1 MKKESFINKM
11 ILAGELQ
18 WKKFQ
23 KRKSENNL
31 GFERV
36 RTSTPQILVGRYLIM
51 SYRALVERDAKLG

>member
-1 MKKESFINKM
+1 M

-18 WKKFQ
+18 WNKFQ

-31 GFERV
+31 GFEGV

>member
-1 MKKESFINKM
+1 M

-31 GFERV
+31 GFEGV
-36 RTSTPQILVGRYLIM
+36 RSSTSQILEGRYLIM
-51 SYRALVERDAKLG
+51 S